1 MCGIV
6 GIISHKPV
14 ADRLLQGLKKLEY
27 RGYDSSGIAV
37 VQNRDI
43 NTRKSPGKI
52 ANLENLLSNDPING
66 NIGIAHTRWAT
77 HGGPSFS
84 NAHPHSNHQVSVVHN
99 GIIENYRELKED
111 LVLSNTEFKSETDT
125 EVILHLI
132 SNYLDEGLHPTEAI
146 KKLLGILQGSYALAI
161 IFKQFDDLMIGA
173 RHGCPLAIGYGENEM
188 FLGSDAL
195 ALSELTNRFCFL
207 EEGDMVVL
215 TRNDAMIF
223 DRTLKPVTR
232 PIDVKHGL
240 DAITNKG
247 SFRHFMEKE
256 IFEQPDVLQQT
267 LATYLTEDKKSTKF
281 PPLPFDWTSINRIH
295 IVSCGTAYYAG
306 LVAKHWFERI
316 AEIPVDVEIA
326 SEFRYRMPPLDQ
338 NSVSLF
344 ISQSGETADTLAAY
358 QYARQKGQRCLGI
371 VNVPQSTLARVVDCC
386 LLTYAGTEIGVASTK
401 AFITQICVL
410 ALLSLNAAY
419 AKGLLSAATY
429 EEKCHEVSQ
438 LPQFI
443 RKTLEIRNSI
453 EDVALYLSEFTSALF
468 LGRGIHHAIAY
479 EGALKLKEIS
489 YIHAEGYP
497 GGEMK
502 HGPIALI
509 DHNMPIIAIAPT
521 DTLFEKMASNIS
533 EAQAR
538 HGKII
543 LISDTAGH
551 NIINH
556 DVAKRVVVPVT
567 GELTAPFV
575 YAIVVQLIAYH
586 TACIKGTDVDQPRN
600 LAKSV
605 TVE

>member
-14 ADRLLQGLKKLEY
+14 ANRLVQGLKKLEY
-27 RGYDSSGIAV
+27 RGYDSSGISV
-37 VQNRDI
+37 IQDQSI
-43 NTRKSPGKI
+43 STRKSPGKI
-52 ANLENLLSNDPING
+52 ANLEILLSSDPING
-66 NIGIAHTRWAT
+66 NVGIAHTRWAT
-77 HGGPSFS
+77 HGGPNFA

-99 GIIENYRELKED
+99 GIIENFRELKES
-111 LVLSNTEFKSETDT
+111 LVHQNIEFQSETDT
-125 EVILHLI
+125 EVILHLV
-132 SNYLDEGLHPTEAI
+132 STYLDEDLHPIDAV
-146 KKLLGILQGSYALAI
+146 KKLLSILEGSYALAI
-161 IFKQFDDLMIGA
+161 IFKQYDDLMIGA
-173 RHGCPLAIGYGENEM
+173 RHGCPLTVGYGDNEM

-195 ALSELTNRFCFL
+195 ALSDLTNRFCFL

-215 TRNDAMIF
+215 TKNEAIIF
-223 DRTLKPVTR
+223 DRALKSVTR
-232 PIDVKHGL
+232 PVDIRHGL
-240 DAITNKG
+240 DAISNKG
-247 SFRHFMEKE
+247 PFRHFMEKE

-267 LATYLTEDKKSTKF
+267 LAAYLTEDKKHTQF
-281 PPLPFDWTSINRIH
+281 PKLPFEWRDISRIH

-306 LVAKHWFERI
+306 LVAKHWFERF

-326 SEFRYRMPPLDQ
+326 SEFRYRMPPLDP

-344 ISQSGETADTLAAY
+344 ISQSGETADTIAAY
-358 QYARQKGQRCLGI
+358 QYAKQKGQRCLGVI
-371 VNVPQSTLARVVDCC
+371 NVPQSTLARVVDCC
-386 LLTYAGTEIGVASTK
+386 LSTYAGTEIGVASTK
-401 AFITQICVL
+401 AFMTQICVL
-410 ALLSLNAAY
+410 VLLSLDAAR
-419 AKGLLSAATY
+419 AKGTLSEATCA
-429 EEKCHEVSQ
+429 EKCHEISQ
-438 LPQFI
+438 LPQLI
-443 RKTLEIRNSI
+443 RKTLEIRNTI

-509 DHNMPIIAIAPT
+509 DHNMPIITLAPT
-521 DTLFEKMASNIS
+521 DVLFEKMASNIS

-543 LISDTAGH
+543 LISDTRGH
-551 NIINH
+551 DIINH
-556 DVAKRVVVPVT
+556 DVAKRIVVPAT
-567 GELTAPFV
+567 NELTAPFV
-575 YAIVVQLIAYH
+575 YTVVVQLIAYH